1 VEKRAYLC
9 GCLVRFR
16 IEREH
21 ALCRSLNR
29 DVGSFVGLNFRNKS
43 YVSLVL
49 FHLLFIS
56 LVLARVC
63 FTFEVYLY
71 TIVVVACL
79 YHTLA

>member
-43 YVSLVL
+43 L